1 MIIVYYSLLSL
12 IKINNN
18 KIKTKAKQKNFFFNL
33 QPSATKHIIVNWM
46 SC

>member
-18 KIKTKAKQKNFFFNL
+18 KIKTKAKQKKKFFNL
-33 QPSATKHIIVNWM
+33 QPLATKHIIVN
-46 SC
+46 